1 MISKNVTH
9 KGEVD
14 RHPLWLEAIRIV
26 LAIVILWKGIE
37 FVSNINAFSVIM
49 RESSLGVAFLL
60 SLLVHL
66 IIVAHIL
73 GAMALFTGMYIPL
86 ACMAQMPVILI
97 ALLFKAQ
104 TASVL
109 NPYAASG
116 VSLAILI
123 TLVFVLAMDVF
134 GKARKRTKDRM
145 I

>member
-1 MISKNVTH
+1 MVSKNVTQGDVRH
-9 KGEVD
+9 
-14 RHPLWLEAIRIV
+14 HPLWLEAIRIV

-37 FVSNINAFSVIM
+37 FVSNIDAFSVVM
-49 RESSLGVAFLL
+49 RESSIGAAFLL

-73 GAMALFTGMYIPL
+73 GAMALFTGSYIRF
-86 ACMAQMPVILI
+86 ACIVQMPVILI
-97 ALLFKAQ
+97 ALLFKDQ

-123 TLVFVLAMDVF
+123 TLVFVLVMDVF
-134 GKARKRTKDRM
+134 GRARGNKAM
-145 I
+145 